1 MQKGIIAAGHEKT
14 AEAAALILKDGGNAF
29 DAAIAAFFASFISE
43 PCMSSAGGGAFANIL
58 TATGQSV
65 FLDCFCQTPKQKR
78 PLSEIDFGPMVVNFG
93 STTETFHV
101 GMGSIAVPGIIA
113 GIYYIHEHFAS
124 LPMSVLLE
132 PALDLAR
139 NGVVIND
146 FQFFD
151 IRVLEAIMT
160 KEEEARNIFY
170 PTGSPIPV
178 GSVLKMP
185 AMADYLEFLVKE
197 GKREFYEGE
206 LAQRLVADS
215 KERGGFL
222 TERDL
227 LDYEVK
233 VSKPLSFG
241 YRDRTILTNPLPSMG
256 GTLLGLVLRKL
267 EKRYQQ
273 NYKAFSKQHVQTLQ
287 QIIDEV
293 FRVERSVTNLNKKWG
308 STSHFNIV
316 DKKGN
321 AINITMSNGEGC
333 GYMVP
338 GTNVMMNNML
348 GEASLLPNGF
358 HSWTP
363 DTRLS
368 SMMSPTL
375 VLDAEEK
382 FEIAIGTGGASRIPA
397 AIAQVLHYLI
407 DFKMDVHEAVHAA
420 RLHNEH
426 LELNLE
432 PDFVGKHLPAAND
445 LLKVINWEQPAM
457 YFGGVHTIQRKGSRL
472 YAAGDTR
479 REGFALEV

>member
-1 MQKGIIAAGHEKT
+1 MSFGTIAAGHEQT
-14 AEAAALILKDGGNAF
+14 AHAAALILKDGGNAF
-29 DAAIAAFFASFISE
+29 DAAIAAFFASFIAE
-43 PCMSSAGGGAFANIL
+43 PCMSSPGGGAFANIR

-65 FLDCFCQTPKQKR
+65 FLDCFCQTPKRKR
-78 PLSEIDFGPMVVNFG
+78 PIHEIDFGPMVVNFG
-93 STTETFHV
+93 ATTETFHV

-113 GIYYIHEHFAS
+113 GIYYIHEHFAT
-124 LPMSVLLE
+124 LPMSVLVQ
-132 PALDLAR
+132 PALEMAR
-139 NGVVIND
+139 EGVVINN

-160 KEEEARNIFY
+160 KEEEARQIFY
-170 PTGSPIPV
+170 PTGKPIPV
-178 GSVLKMP
+178 GSTLRMP

-206 LAQRLVADS
+206 FAKQLVADS
-215 KERGGFL
+215 SEKGGFL
-222 TERDL
+222 SMADMK
-227 LDYEVK
+227 DYQVN
-233 VSKPLSFG
+233 VQQPLRFA
-241 YRDRTILTNPLPSMG
+241 YRDRTILTNPLPSIG
-256 GTLLGLVLRKL
+256 GTLLGLTMRKL
-267 EKRYQQ
+267 EQHYQQ
-273 NYKAFSKQHVQTLQ
+273 NYQPFSPQHVQTLQ

-293 FRVERSVTNLNKKWG
+293 FRVERTVTNLNKKWG

-316 DKKGN
+316 DN
-321 AINITMSNGEGC
+321 QNNVINITMSNGEGC

-338 GTNVMMNNML
+338 NTNIMMNNML

-368 SMMSPTL
+368 SMMSPTI
-375 VLDAEEK
+375 VLDADQN
-382 FEIAIGTGGASRIPA
+382 FEIATGTGGASRIPA

-407 DFKMDVHEAVHAA
+407 DFNMDLEEAVHAA

-432 PDFVGKHLPAAND
+432 PAFVGKHLAQAD
-445 LLKVINWEQPAM
+445 LKVVNWDQLAM
-457 YFGGVHTIQRKGSRL
+457 FFGGVHTIQRKGKHL
-472 YAAGDTR
+472 FATGDHR

>member
-1 MQKGIIAAGHEKT
+1 MSYGTIAAGHEQT
-14 AEAAALILKDGGNAF
+14 AHAAALILKDGGNAF
-29 DAAIAAFFASFISE
+29 DAAIAAFFASFINE
-43 PCMSSAGGGAFANIL
+43 PCMSSLGGGAFANIL
-58 TATGQSV
+58 TAAGKSI
-65 FLDCFCQTPKQKR
+65 FLDCFCQTPKIKR

-93 STTETFHV
+93 ATTETFHV

-124 LPMSVLLE
+124 MPMSVLVQ
-132 PALDLAR
+132 PALELAR
-139 NGVVIND
+139 NGVLINN

-160 KEEEARNIFY
+160 KEEESRAIFY
-170 PTGSPIPV
+170 PTGEPIAV
-178 GSVLKMP
+178 GSPLRMP

-206 LAQRLVADS
+206 FAKQLVADS
-215 KERGGFL
+215 VSKGGFL
-222 TERDL
+222 TQEDMI
-227 LDYEVK
+227 DYQVN
-233 VSKPLSFG
+233 VSKPLRFK
-241 YRDRTILTNPLPSMG
+241 YRDKTILTNPLPSIG
-256 GTLLGLVLRKL
+256 GTLLGLTMRKL
-267 EKRYQQ
+267 EQRFQNNYQ
-273 NYKAFSKQHVQTLQ
+273 AFSPQHVQTLQ
-287 QIIDEV
+287 QTIDEV
-293 FRVERSVTNLNKKWG
+293 FRIERTVTNLNKKWG

-316 DKKGN
+316 DKQGN

-338 GTNVMMNNML
+338 GTNIMMNNML

-363 DTRLS
+363 DSRLS

-375 VLDAEEK
+375 VLDDK
-382 FEIAIGTGGASRIPA
+382 GIFEIAIGTGGASRIPA

-407 DFKMDVHEAVHAA
+407 DFKMDVHQAVHAA

-432 PDFVGKHLPAAND
+432 PDFVGKHSPQEA
-445 LLKVINWEQPAM
+445 LKVINWEKPAM
-457 YFGGVHTIQRKGSRL
+457 FFGGVHTIQRRGSQL
-472 YAAGDTR
+472 YAAGDHR
-479 REGFALEV
+479 REGFALQV

>member
-1 MQKGIIAAGHEKT
+1 MSDGIIAAGHEQT
-14 AEAAALILKDGGNAF
+14 AHAAALILKDGGNAF
-29 DAAIAAFFASFISE
+29 DAAIAAFFTSFISE
-43 PCMSSAGGGAFANIL
+43 PCMSSPGGGAFANIL

-65 FLDCFCQTPKQKR
+65 FLDCFCQTPQKKR
-78 PLSEIDFGPMVVNFG
+78 PISEIDFGPMVVNFG

-113 GIYYIHEHFAS
+113 GIYYIHEHFATR
-124 LPMSVLLE
+124 PMSVLVQ
-132 PALDLAR
+132 PALDIAR
-139 NGVVIND
+139 NGVVMNN

-151 IRVLEAIMT
+151 IRVLKAIIT
-160 KEEEARNIFY
+160 KEAEARQIFY
-170 PTGSPIPV
+170 PKGEPLPV
-178 GSVLKMP
+178 GSILRMP
-185 AMADYLEFLVKE
+185 AMADYLEFLIKE

-206 LAQRLVADS
+206 FAKQLVLDS
-215 KERGGFL
+215 QNKGGFL
-222 TERDL
+222 TMGDMQN
-227 LDYEVK
+227 YTVN
-233 VSKPLSFG
+233 VTKPLSFS
-241 YRDRTILTNPLPSMG
+241 YRDRTILTNPLPSIG

-267 EKRYQQ
+267 EKQFQNNYQP
-273 NYKAFSKQHVQTLQ
+273 FSPQHVQTLQ

-293 FRVERSVTNLNKKWG
+293 FRIERTVTNLDKKWG

-338 GTNVMMNNML
+338 GTNIMMNNML
-348 GEASLLPNGF
+348 GEAALLPNGF

-363 DTRLS
+363 NTRLS
-368 SMMSPTL
+368 SMMSPTI
-375 VLDAEEK
+375 VLDAQK
-382 FEIAIGTGGASRIPA
+382 NFEIATGTGGASRIPA

-407 DFKMDVHEAVHAA
+407 DFKMDLHEAVHAA

-432 PDFVGKHLPAAND
+432 PDFVGKHRSQE
-445 LLKVINWEQPAM
+445 LLKVVNWEEPAM
-457 YFGGVHTIQRKGSRL
+457 FFGGVHTIQRKGKKL
-472 YAAGDTR
+472 YAAADNR

>member
-1 MQKGIIAAGHEKT
+1 MSNGIIAAGHDQT
-14 AEAAALILKDGGNAF
+14 AQAAALILQDGGNAF
-29 DAAIAAFFASFISE
+29 DAAIAAFFASFITE

-65 FLDCFCQTPKQKR
+65 FLDFFCQTPKHKR
-78 PLSEIDFGPMVVNFG
+78 PISEIEFEPMVVNFG
-93 STTETFHV
+93 ETTETFHL
-101 GMGSIAVPGIIA
+101 GMGSIAVPGAIA
-113 GIYYIHEHFAS
+113 GMYYIHEHFATI
-124 LPMSVLLE
+124 PMDVLIQ
-132 PALDLAR
+132 PALDIAR
-139 NGVVIND
+139 NGVPIND

-151 IRVLEAIMT
+151 IRVLRAIMT
-160 KEEEARNIFY
+160 KEEEARQIFY
-170 PTGSPIPV
+170 PDGNPIPV
-178 GSVLKMP
+178 GEILRMP

-206 LAQRLVADS
+206 FAQQLVKDS
-215 KERGGFL
+215 QARGGFL
-222 TERDL
+222 TLDDL
-227 LDYEVK
+227 KDYK
-233 VSKPLSFG
+233 VNASQPLSFS
-241 YRDRTILTNPLPSMG
+241 YRDKTILTNPLPSIG
-256 GTLLGLVLRKL
+256 GTLIGLLMRKL
-267 EKRYQQ
+267 EQQ
-273 NYKAFSKQHVQTLQ
+273 FDNNYAAFSPQHVQTLQ

-293 FRVERSVTNLNKKWG
+293 FRIERTVTNLNRKWG

-316 DKKGN
+316 DKVGN

-338 GTNVMMNNML
+338 GTNIMLNNML

-368 SMMSPTL
+368 SMMSPTM
-375 VLDAEEK
+375 VIDAEGK
-382 FEIAIGTGGASRIPA
+382 FEIATGTGGSSRIPA

-432 PDFVGKHLPAAND
+432 PNFVGKAKAQEGLNI
-445 LLKVINWEQPAM
+445 INWDTPAM
-457 YFGGVHTIQRKGSRL
+457 YFGGVHTIHKKGTSL
-472 YAAGDTR
+472 HAAGDTR
-479 REGFALEV
+479 REGFAMKV

>member
-1 MQKGIIAAGHEKT
+1 
-14 AEAAALILKDGGNAF
+14 
-29 DAAIAAFFASFISE
+29 
-43 PCMSSAGGGAFANIL
+43 
-58 TATGQSV
+58 
-65 FLDCFCQTPKQKR
+65 
-78 PLSEIDFGPMVVNFG
+78 
-93 STTETFHV
+93 
-101 GMGSIAVPGIIA
+101 
-113 GIYYIHEHFAS
+113 
-124 LPMSVLLE
+124 
-132 PALDLAR
+132 
-139 NGVVIND
+139 
-146 FQFFD
+146 
-151 IRVLEAIMT
+151 MT

-170 PTGSPIPV
+170 PTGSPIAV
-178 GSVLKMP
+178 GSTLKMP
-185 AMADYLEFLVKE
+185 AMADYLEILVKE

-206 LAQRLVADS
+206 FGQRLVVDS
-215 KERGGFL
+215 QEKGGFL

-233 VSKPLSFG
+233 VSKPLSFK
-241 YRDRTILTNPLPSMG
+241 YRDRTVLTNPLPSMG
-256 GTLLGLVLRKL
+256 GTLLGLVMRKL
-267 EKRYQQ
+267 EEKYQQ

-287 QIIDEV
+287 QTIDEV
-293 FRVERSVTNLNKKWG
+293 FRIERSVTNLNKKWG

-338 GTNVMMNNML
+338 GTNIMMNNML

-407 DFKMDVHEAVHAA
+407 DFEMEVNEAVHAA

-432 PDFVGKHLPAAND
+432 PNFVGKHLPSVTEP
-445 LLKVINWEQPAM
+445 LKVINWEAPAM
-457 YFGGVHTIQRKGSRL
+457 YFGGVHTIQRKGNRL

>member
-1 MQKGIIAAGHEKT
+1 MHGIIAAGHKKT
-14 AEAAALILKDGGNAF
+14 AEAAGIILKDGGNAF
-29 DAAIAAFFASFISE
+29 DAAIAAFFASFINE

-58 TATGQSV
+58 TAEGQSI
-65 FLDCFCQTPKQKR
+65 FLDCFCQTPKRKR
-78 PLSEIDFGPMVVNFG
+78 PISEVDFGPMVVNFG

-124 LPMSVLLE
+124 RPMSVLIE
-132 PALDLAR
+132 PALELAR
-139 NGVVIND
+139 KGVAIND

-160 KEEEARNIFY
+160 KEEESRKIFY
-170 PTGSPIPV
+170 PDGKPIPV
-178 GSVLKMP
+178 GSLLKMP

-206 LAQRLVADS
+206 FGQRLVADS
-215 KERGGFL
+215 KAKGGFL
-222 TERDL
+222 TEKDL
-227 LDYEVK
+227 LEYEVK
-233 VSKPLSFG
+233 VSRPLSFK
-241 YRDRTILTNPLPSMG
+241 YRDKTILTNPLPSMG
-256 GTLLGLVLRKL
+256 GTLLGLVMRKL

-273 NYKAFSKQHVQTLQ
+273 NYQAFSKEHIQTLQ
-287 QIIDEV
+287 QVIDEV
-293 FRVERSVTNLNKKWG
+293 FRIERSVTNLNKKWG

-316 DKKGN
+316 DKQGN

-338 GTNVMMNNML
+338 GTNIMLNNML

-368 SMMSPTL
+368 SMMAPTL
-375 VLDAEEK
+375 VLDANGR
-382 FEIAIGTGGASRIPA
+382 FEIATGTGGASRIPA

-407 DFKMDVHEAVHAA
+407 DFKMDVEQAVHAA

-432 PDFVGKHLPAAND
+432 PDFVGKHLAQD
-445 LLKVINWEQPAM
+445 SLKVIQWEQPAM
-457 YFGGVHTIQRKGSRL
+457 YFGGVHTIQRKNSSL